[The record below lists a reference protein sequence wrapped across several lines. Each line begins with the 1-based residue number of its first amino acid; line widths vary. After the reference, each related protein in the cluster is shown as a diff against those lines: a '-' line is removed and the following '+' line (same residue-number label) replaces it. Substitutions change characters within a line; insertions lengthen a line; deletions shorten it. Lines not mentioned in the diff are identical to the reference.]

1 MGSVNNAIR
10 AIILALVGCLPS
22 SAWSQVSIQD
32 KTNVVVLKQA
42 PARPAGT
49 AVALLAS
56 APTDRPCEEL
66 CILSGTGGQTIMNAK
81 TGAELV
87 GKMKVAALECGADAM
102 IVRSMSDQTWKP
114 FRGGIDQGSRAEA
127 VAIRYLDDPAGTP
140 SDEGRR
146 D

>member
-56 APTDRPCEEL
+56 APTDRPCL
-66 CILSGTGGQTIMNAK
+66 IRISVPASPTA
-81 TGAELV
+81 AEQLQLLRDR
-87 GKMKVAALECGADAM
+87 VAAAL
-102 IVRSMSDQTWKP
+102 
-114 FRGGIDQGSRAEA
+114 AE
-127 VAIRYLDDPAGTP
+127 
-140 SDEGRR
+140 S
-146 D
+146 